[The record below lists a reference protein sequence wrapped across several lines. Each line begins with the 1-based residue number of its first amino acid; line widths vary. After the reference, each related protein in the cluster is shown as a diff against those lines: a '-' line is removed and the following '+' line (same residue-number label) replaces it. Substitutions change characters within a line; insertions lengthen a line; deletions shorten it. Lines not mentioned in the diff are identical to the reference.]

1 MGTLPQEAIA
11 WLEGLIRI
19 NTTNPPGNELAAANY
34 IAGILEKEGIPRE
47 VIEITPGRGI
57 VIARLNASV
66 MPDASRSLLLIAHLD
81 VVGVTREKW
90 TVDPFAAVTQNGY
103 LYGRG
108 TIDDKGMV
116 IANLAAFIALKRNA
130 VPLDRDV
137 IFLADDDE
145 EQGGDAS
152 IKAVIA
158 KHWDKIASGFAIN
171 EEGRV
176 ITKNGKPLYVGIQ
189 TSEKVSMNVTVI
201 CTGTS
206 GHGSMPRPD
215 NAVVAF
221 IAGHRK
227 NRRIRNSVK
236 FIPETERY
244 FEQLAKV
251 EDDETAKWIRALEMP
266 SRQSLA
272 VKRVSG
278 NEPVWNSMMRDTIAP
293 TMLQAGV
300 RMNVIPSDA
309 RANLNI
315 RLLPGDSIND
325 VVADLKKVVN
335 DPQIRFEI
343 VPQWGPAFSAVVAG
357 IAAIQ
362 NDSARQRRRISGHR
376 HRALHEHRCHRL
388 CAAPLHNV
396 QAYGLLPFPLT
407 EEDVLR
413 MHADDERIPLDS
425 FRKGV
430 QFLYRIVNE
439 FVGQEIVKSGPK
451 IIVDFNYGF
460 PPLKNRLHHRPR
472 HRFPP
477 DDRPTRS
484 RRHGRRPPE
493 FFAWRPRVARA
504 NGYSTSRSFFRNEKA
519 AGDSC

>member
-1 MGTLPQEAIA
+1 LLLAFAFSPVALAQIAPGTPAASGPNMGTLPQEAVA

-34 IAGILEKEGIPRE
+34 IAGILEKEGIPHE
-47 VIEITPGRGI
+47 VIEIAPGRGI
-57 VIARLNASV
+57 VIGRLNASV
-66 MPDASRSLLLIAHLD
+66 MPDASRSLLLLAHLD

-103 LYGRG
+103 LFGRG
-108 TIDDKGMV
+108 VIDDKGAV
-116 IANLAAFIALKRNA
+116 IANLAAIVALKRNA
-130 VPLDRDV
+130 VPLERDV

-152 IKAVIA
+152 IKAVVA
-158 KHWDKIASGFAIN
+158 KHWDKIAAGFAIN

-176 ITKNGKPLYVGIQ
+176 MVKNGKPIYVGIQ

-206 GHGSMPRPD
+206 GHGSQPRAD
-215 NAVVAF
+215 NAVVHLSSA
-221 IAGHRK
+221 IAKIGQYEPP
-227 NRRIRNSVK
+227 VK

-272 VKRVSG
+272 VKRVAEMS
-278 NEPVWNSMMRDTIAP
+278 PVWNSMMRDTIAP

-300 RMNVIPSDA
+300 RPNVIPSEA

-325 VVADLKKVVN
+325 VLADLKKLVN

-343 VPQWGPAFSAVVAG
+343 APNPGTPSPPSSVESALYK
-357 IAAIQ
+357 AIQ
-362 NDSARQRRRISGHR
+362 QASEQEFPGIVTMPYMSTGATDSAQLR
-376 HRALHEHRCHRL
+376 
-388 CAAPLHNV
+388 LHNV

-413 MHADDERIPLDS
+413 MHADDERIPLES

-430 QFLYRIVNE
+430 QFLYRIVN
-439 FVGQEIVKSGPK
+439 
-451 IIVDFNYGF
+451 DF
-460 PPLKNRLHHRPR
+460 
-472 HRFPP
+472 
-477 DDRPTRS
+477 
-484 RRHGRRPPE
+484 
-493 FFAWRPRVARA
+493 VAR
-504 NGYSTSRSFFRNEKA
+504 K
-519 AGDSC
+519 

>member
-1 MGTLPQEAIA
+1 MLRRLISVVPIILFCALALVNTSSAQTMPGTPAVTPPNMGTLPQEAVA

-34 IAGILEKEGIPRE
+34 IAGILEKEGIPHE

-57 VIARLNASV
+57 VVGRLNASV
-66 MPDASRSLLLIAHLD
+66 MPDASRSLLLLAHLD

-90 TVDPFAAVTQNGY
+90 TVDPFAAITQSGY

-116 IANLAAFIALKRNA
+116 IANLAAIIALKRNA

-152 IKAVIA
+152 IKAVIS
-158 KHWDKIASGFAIN
+158 KHWDKIAAGFAIN

-189 TSEKVSMNVTVI
+189 TSEKVAMNVTVI

-206 GHGSMPRPD
+206 GHASMPRPD
-215 NAVVAF
+215 NAVVHLSAA
-221 IAGHRK
+221 IAKIGAYETP
-227 NRRIRNSVK
+227 VK

-244 FEQLAKV
+244 FEALARV
-251 EDDETAKWIRALEMP
+251 EDDETAKWLRALEQP

-272 VKRVSG
+272 VKRVAEMS
-278 NEPVWNSMMRDTIAP
+278 PVWNSMMRDTVAP

-300 RMNVIPSDA
+300 RLNVVPSEA

-325 VVADLKKVVN
+325 VLADLKKVVN
-335 DPQIRFEI
+335 DPQIRFEVVQNGGTPSPPSSLESPLYKTIQQASEKEFPGI
-343 VPQWGPAFSAVVAG
+343 VAMPYMSTGAT
-357 IAAIQ
+357 
-362 NDSARQRRRISGHR
+362 DSAQLR
-376 HRALHEHRCHRL
+376 
-388 CAAPLHNV
+388 LHNV
-396 QAYGLLPFPLT
+396 QAYGLLPFPLA

-430 QFLYRIVNE
+430 EFLYRIVN
-439 FVGQEIVKSGPK
+439 
-451 IIVDFNYGF
+451 DF
-460 PPLKNRLHHRPR
+460 
-472 HRFPP
+472 
-477 DDRPTRS
+477 
-484 RRHGRRPPE
+484 
-493 FFAWRPRVARA
+493 VAR
-504 NGYSTSRSFFRNEKA
+504 K
-519 AGDSC
+519 

>member
-1 MGTLPQEAIA
+1 MVRRHFFSLSMVLLFALALVDTTLAQTMPGIPSVSAPNLGTLPQEAIA

-34 IAGILEKEGIPRE
+34 IAGILEKEGIPHE
-47 VIEITPGRGI
+47 VIEVSPGRGI
-57 VIARLNASV
+57 VVARLSASV
-66 MPDASRSLLLIAHLD
+66 MPDASRSLLLLAHLD

-90 TVDPFAAVTQNGY
+90 TVDPFAAITQNGY

-108 TIDDKGMV
+108 VIDDKGMV
-116 IANLAAFIALKRNA
+116 IANLAAIVALKRNS

-152 IKAVIA
+152 IKTVIA
-158 KHWDKIASGFAIN
+158 KHWDKIAAGFAIN

-176 ITKNGKPLYVGIQ
+176 IVKNGKPIYVGIQ
-189 TSEKVSMNVTVI
+189 TSEKVAVNVTVI
-201 CTGTS
+201 STGTS
-206 GHGSMPRPD
+206 GHGSQPRPD
-215 NAVVAF
+215 NAVVHLSQAVAK
-221 IAGHRK
+221 IGEYEPP
-227 NRRIRNSVK
+227 VK

-251 EDDETAKWIRALEMP
+251 EDEDTAKWIRALEQP

-272 VKRVSG
+272 VKRIS
-278 NEPVWNSMMRDTIAP
+278 ELSPIWNSMMRDTIAP

-300 RMNVIPSDA
+300 RPNVIPSEA
-309 RANLNI
+309 RANLNV

-325 VVADLKKVVN
+325 VLADLKKLVN

-343 VPQWGPAFSAVVAG
+343 APNAG
-357 IAAIQ
+357 TPSPPSSLESPLYQSIQ
-362 NDSARQRRRISGHR
+362 RASEQEFPGIVTMPYMSTGATDSAQLR
-376 HRALHEHRCHRL
+376 
-388 CAAPLHNV
+388 LHNV

-430 QFLYRIVNE
+430 EFLYRIVN
-439 FVGQEIVKSGPK
+439 
-451 IIVDFNYGF
+451 DF
-460 PPLKNRLHHRPR
+460 
-472 HRFPP
+472 
-477 DDRPTRS
+477 
-484 RRHGRRPPE
+484 
-493 FFAWRPRVARA
+493 VAR
-504 NGYSTSRSFFRNEKA
+504 K
-519 AGDSC
+519 

>member
-1 MGTLPQEAIA
+1 MGTLPQEAVA

-34 IAGILEKEGIPRE
+34 IAGILEKEGIPHE
-47 VIEITPGRGI
+47 VIEITQGRAI
-57 VIARLNASV
+57 VVGRLNASV
-66 MPDASRSLLLIAHLD
+66 MPDAARSLLLLAHLD

-90 TVDPFAAVTQNGY
+90 TVDPFAAVTQGGY

-116 IANLAAFIALKRNA
+116 IANLAAIVALKRNA
-130 VPLDRDV
+130 ILLDRDV

-158 KHWDKIASGFAIN
+158 KHWDKIAAGFAIN

-215 NAVVAF
+215 NAVVHLSAA
-221 IAGHRK
+221 IAKIGAYETP
-227 NRRIRNSVK
+227 VK

-244 FEQLAKV
+244 FEQLARV

-272 VKRVSG
+272 VKRVAEMS
-278 NEPVWNSMMRDTIAP
+278 PIWNSMMRDTIAP

-300 RMNVIPSDA
+300 RMNVVPSEA

-335 DPQIRFEI
+335 DPQIRFEVVPNGGMPSPPSSLESPLYKTIQQASEKEFPGI
-343 VPQWGPAFSAVVAG
+343 VTMPYMSTGAT
-357 IAAIQ
+357 
-362 NDSARQRRRISGHR
+362 DSAQLR
-376 HRALHEHRCHRL
+376 
-388 CAAPLHNV
+388 LHNV
-396 QAYGLLPFPLT
+396 QAFGLLPFPLA

-413 MHADDERIPLDS
+413 MHADDERIPLES

-430 QFLYRIVNE
+430 EFLYRIVN
-439 FVGQEIVKSGPK
+439 
-451 IIVDFNYGF
+451 DF
-460 PPLKNRLHHRPR
+460 
-472 HRFPP
+472 
-477 DDRPTRS
+477 
-484 RRHGRRPPE
+484 
-493 FFAWRPRVARA
+493 VAR
-504 NGYSTSRSFFRNEKA
+504 K
-519 AGDSC
+519 

>member
-1 MGTLPQEAIA
+1 MLRRLILGVSIILFCALALVISSSAQTMPGTPAVTAPNMGTLPQEAVA

-34 IAGILEKEGIPRE
+34 IAGILEKEGIPHE

-57 VIARLNASV
+57 VVGRLNASV
-66 MPDASRSLLLIAHLD
+66 MPDASRSLLLLAHLD

-90 TVDPFAAVTQNGY
+90 TVDPFAAVTQGGY

-116 IANLAAFIALKRNA
+116 IANLAAIIALKRNA

-152 IKAVIA
+152 IKAVIS
-158 KHWDKIASGFAIN
+158 KHWDKIAAGFAIN

-189 TSEKVSMNVTVI
+189 TSEKVSTNVTVI

-215 NAVVAF
+215 NAVVHLSAA
-221 IAGHRK
+221 IAKIGAYETP
-227 NRRIRNSVK
+227 VK

-244 FEQLAKV
+244 FEALARV
-251 EDDETAKWIRALEMP
+251 EDDETAKWLRALEQP

-272 VKRVSG
+272 VKRVAEMS
-278 NEPVWNSMMRDTIAP
+278 PIWNSMMRDTIAP

-300 RMNVIPSDA
+300 RMNVIPSEA

-325 VVADLKKVVN
+325 VVSDLKKIVN
-335 DPQIRFEI
+335 DPQVRFEVVQNGGTPSPPSSLESPLYKSIQQASEKEFPGI
-343 VPQWGPAFSAVVAG
+343 VTMPYMSTGAT
-357 IAAIQ
+357 
-362 NDSARQRRRISGHR
+362 DSAQLR
-376 HRALHEHRCHRL
+376 
-388 CAAPLHNV
+388 LHNV
-396 QAYGLLPFPLT
+396 QAYGLLPFPLA

-430 QFLYRIVNE
+430 EFLYRIVN
-439 FVGQEIVKSGPK
+439 
-451 IIVDFNYGF
+451 DF
-460 PPLKNRLHHRPR
+460 
-472 HRFPP
+472 
-477 DDRPTRS
+477 
-484 RRHGRRPPE
+484 
-493 FFAWRPRVARA
+493 VAR
-504 NGYSTSRSFFRNEKA
+504 K
-519 AGDSC
+519 

>member
-1 MGTLPQEAIA
+1 MVRRHFFSLSMVLLFALALIDTTLAQTMPGIPSVSAPSLGTLPQEAIA

-34 IAGILEKEGIPRE
+34 IAGILEKEGIPHE
-47 VIEITPGRGI
+47 VIEVSPGRGI
-57 VIARLNASV
+57 VVARLSASV
-66 MPDASRSLLLIAHLD
+66 MPDASRSLLLLAHLD

-90 TVDPFAAVTQNGY
+90 TVDPFAAITQNGY

-108 TIDDKGMV
+108 VIDDKGMV
-116 IANLAAFIALKRNA
+116 IANLAAIVALKRNS

-152 IKAVIA
+152 IKTVIA
-158 KHWDKIASGFAIN
+158 KHWDKIAAGFAIN

-176 ITKNGKPLYVGIQ
+176 IVKNGKPIYVGIQ
-189 TSEKVSMNVTVI
+189 TSEKVAVNVTVI
-201 CTGTS
+201 STGTS
-206 GHGSMPRPD
+206 GHGSQPRPD
-215 NAVVAF
+215 NAVVHLSQAVAK
-221 IAGHRK
+221 IGEYEPP
-227 NRRIRNSVK
+227 VK

-251 EDDETAKWIRALEMP
+251 EDEDTAKWIRALEQP

-272 VKRVSG
+272 VKRIS
-278 NEPVWNSMMRDTIAP
+278 ELSPIWNSMMRDTIAP

-300 RMNVIPSDA
+300 RPNVIPSEA
-309 RANLNI
+309 RANLNV

-325 VVADLKKVVN
+325 VLADLKKLVN

-343 VPQWGPAFSAVVAG
+343 APNAG
-357 IAAIQ
+357 TPSPPSSLESPLYQSIQ
-362 NDSARQRRRISGHR
+362 RASEQEFPGIVTMPYMSTGATDSAQLR
-376 HRALHEHRCHRL
+376 
-388 CAAPLHNV
+388 LHNV

-430 QFLYRIVNE
+430 EFLYRIVN
-439 FVGQEIVKSGPK
+439 
-451 IIVDFNYGF
+451 DF
-460 PPLKNRLHHRPR
+460 
-472 HRFPP
+472 
-477 DDRPTRS
+477 
-484 RRHGRRPPE
+484 
-493 FFAWRPRVARA
+493 VAR
-504 NGYSTSRSFFRNEKA
+504 K
-519 AGDSC
+519 

>member
-1 MGTLPQEAIA
+1 MVRRLISLVPILLFCALAIVNASRAQTIPGTPAVTGPNMGTLPQEAVA

-34 IAGILEKEGIPRE
+34 IAGILEKEGIPHE

-57 VIARLNASV
+57 VIGRLNAAV
-66 MPDASRSLLLIAHLD
+66 MPDASRSLLLLAHLD
-81 VVGVTREKW
+81 VVGVSREKW

-116 IANLAAFIALKRNA
+116 IANLAAIVALKRNA

-158 KHWDKIASGFAIN
+158 KHWDKIAAGFAIN

-176 ITKNGKPLYVGIQ
+176 ISKNGKPLYVGIQ

-215 NAVVAF
+215 NAVVHLSAA
-221 IAGHRK
+221 IAKIGEYEPP
-227 NRRIRNSVK
+227 VK

-272 VKRVSG
+272 VKRVAEMS
-278 NEPVWNSMMRDTIAP
+278 PAWNSMMRDTIAP

-300 RMNVIPSDA
+300 RMNVIPSEA

-335 DPQIRFEI
+335 DPQVRFEV
-343 VPQWGPAFSAVVAG
+343 VPNGGSPSPPSSLESPLYK
-357 IAAIQ
+357 AIQ
-362 NDSARQRRRISGHR
+362 QASEKEFPGIVTMPYMSTGATDSAQLR
-376 HRALHEHRCHRL
+376 
-388 CAAPLHNV
+388 LHNV
-396 QAYGLLPFPLT
+396 QAYGLLPFPLA

-430 QFLYRIVNE
+430 EFLYRIVN
-439 FVGQEIVKSGPK
+439 
-451 IIVDFNYGF
+451 DF
-460 PPLKNRLHHRPR
+460 
-472 HRFPP
+472 
-477 DDRPTRS
+477 
-484 RRHGRRPPE
+484 
-493 FFAWRPRVARA
+493 VAR
-504 NGYSTSRSFFRNEKA
+504 K
-519 AGDSC
+519 

>member
-1 MGTLPQEAIA
+1 MVRRLISQVSIVLFFALALVCVTPAQTLPGTPAISAAPNMGTLPQEAIA

-34 IAGILEKEGIPRE
+34 IAGILEKEGIPHE

-57 VIARLNASV
+57 VIGRLNASV
-66 MPDASRSLLLIAHLD
+66 MPDASRSLLLLAHLD

-90 TVDPFAAVTQNGY
+90 TVDPFAGVTQNGY

-116 IANLAAFIALKRNA
+116 IANLASIVALKRNA
-130 VPLDRDV
+130 VPLERDV

-152 IKAVIA
+152 IKPVIA
-158 KHWDKIASGFAIN
+158 KHWDKIAAGFAIN

-189 TSEKVSMNVTVI
+189 TSEKVSMNVSVI

-206 GHGSMPRPD
+206 GHASIPRPD
-215 NAVVAF
+215 NAVVHLSAA
-221 IAGHRK
+221 IAKIGEYEPP
-227 NRRIRNSVK
+227 VK

-251 EDDETAKWIRALEMP
+251 EDDETAKWIRALEQP

-272 VKRVSG
+272 VKRVAEMS
-278 NEPVWNSMMRDTIAP
+278 PVWNSMMRDTIAP

-300 RMNVIPSDA
+300 RMNVVPSEA
-309 RANLNI
+309 RANLNV

-325 VVADLKKVVN
+325 VLADLKKVVN
-335 DPQIRFEI
+335 DPQIRFEVVPNGGTPSPPSSLESPLYKTIQQASEKEFPGI
-343 VPQWGPAFSAVVAG
+343 VTMPYMSTGAT
-357 IAAIQ
+357 
-362 NDSARQRRRISGHR
+362 DSAQLR
-376 HRALHEHRCHRL
+376 
-388 CAAPLHNV
+388 LHNV

-430 QFLYRIVNE
+430 EFLYRIVN
-439 FVGQEIVKSGPK
+439 
-451 IIVDFNYGF
+451 DF
-460 PPLKNRLHHRPR
+460 
-472 HRFPP
+472 
-477 DDRPTRS
+477 
-484 RRHGRRPPE
+484 
-493 FFAWRPRVARA
+493 VAR
-504 NGYSTSRSFFRNEKA
+504 K
-519 AGDSC
+519 

>member
-1 MGTLPQEAIA
+1 MLRRIISVVSMTLVFALALVQVASAQTTPGTPAATGPNMGTLLQEAVA

-34 IAGILEKEGIPRE
+34 IAGILEKEGIPHE
-47 VIEITPGRGI
+47 VIEITPGRAI
-57 VIARLNASV
+57 VVGRLNASV
-66 MPDASRSLLLIAHLD
+66 MPDASRSLLLLAHLD

-90 TVDPFAAVTQNGY
+90 TVDPFAAVTQGGY

-116 IANLAAFIALKRNA
+116 IANLAAIIALKRNA
-130 VPLDRDV
+130 VPLERDV

-158 KHWDKIASGFAIN
+158 KHWDKIAAGFAIN

-215 NAVVAF
+215 NAVVHLSAA
-221 IAGHRK
+221 IAKIGAYEPP
-227 NRRIRNSVK
+227 VK

-244 FEQLAKV
+244 FEQLARV
-251 EDDETAKWIRALEMP
+251 EDDETAKWLRALEMP

-272 VKRVSG
+272 VKRVAEMS
-278 NEPVWNSMMRDTIAP
+278 PIWNSMMRDTIAP

-300 RMNVIPSDA
+300 RMNVIPSEA

-325 VVADLKKVVN
+325 VVADLKKIVN
-335 DPQIRFEI
+335 DPQIRFEVVQNGGTPSPPSSVESALYKTIQQASEKEFPGI
-343 VPQWGPAFSAVVAG
+343 VTMPYMSTGAT
-357 IAAIQ
+357 
-362 NDSARQRRRISGHR
+362 DSAQLR
-376 HRALHEHRCHRL
+376 
-388 CAAPLHNV
+388 LHNV
-396 QAYGLLPFPLT
+396 QAYGLLPFPLA

-430 QFLYRIVNE
+430 EFLYRIVND
-439 FVGQEIVKSGPK
+439 FVAKK
-451 IIVDFNYGF
+451 
-460 PPLKNRLHHRPR
+460 
-472 HRFPP
+472 
-477 DDRPTRS
+477 
-484 RRHGRRPPE
+484 
-493 FFAWRPRVARA
+493 
-504 NGYSTSRSFFRNEKA
+504 
-519 AGDSC
+519 

>member
-1 MGTLPQEAIA
+1 MVRRLISVTSIVFFCALVVLGAASAQTTPGTSAVTGPNMGTLPREAVA

-34 IAGILEKEGIPRE
+34 IAGILEKEGIPHE

-57 VIARLNASV
+57 VVGRLNASV
-66 MPDASRSLLLIAHLD
+66 MPDASRSLLLLAHLD

-90 TVDPFAAVTQNGY
+90 TVDPFGAITQGGY

-116 IANLAAFIALKRNA
+116 IANLAAIVALKRNA

-158 KHWDKIASGFAIN
+158 KHWDKIAAGFALN

-189 TSEKVSMNVTVI
+189 TSEKVAMNVTVI
-201 CTGTS
+201 STGTS
-206 GHGSMPRPD
+206 GHASMPRPD
-215 NAVVAF
+215 NAVVHLSAA
-221 IAGHRK
+221 IAKIGAYEPP
-227 NRRIRNSVK
+227 VK

-244 FEQLAKV
+244 FEQLARV
-251 EDDETAKWIRALEMP
+251 EDDETAKWLRALEMP

-272 VKRVSG
+272 VKRVAEMS
-278 NEPVWNSMMRDTIAP
+278 PIWNSMMRDTVAP

-300 RMNVIPSDA
+300 RLNVVPSEA
-309 RANLNI
+309 RANLNV

-325 VVADLKKVVN
+325 VVADLKKIVN
-335 DPQIRFEI
+335 DPQIRFEVVQNGGTPSPPSSVDSPLYKTIQQASEKEFPGI
-343 VPQWGPAFSAVVAG
+343 VTMPYMSTGAT
-357 IAAIQ
+357 
-362 NDSARQRRRISGHR
+362 DSAQLR
-376 HRALHEHRCHRL
+376 
-388 CAAPLHNV
+388 LHNV
-396 QAYGLLPFPLT
+396 QAYGLLPFPLA

-430 QFLYRIVNE
+430 EFLYRIVN
-439 FVGQEIVKSGPK
+439 
-451 IIVDFNYGF
+451 DF
-460 PPLKNRLHHRPR
+460 
-472 HRFPP
+472 
-477 DDRPTRS
+477 
-484 RRHGRRPPE
+484 
-493 FFAWRPRVARA
+493 VAR
-504 NGYSTSRSFFRNEKA
+504 K
-519 AGDSC
+519 

>member
-1 MGTLPQEAIA
+1 MVRRLFSTISVALLLALALAHSTSAQTTPGIPSVAAPNMGTLPQEAVA

-34 IAGILEKEGIPRE
+34 IAGILEKEGIPHE
-47 VIEITPGRGI
+47 VIEMTPGRGI
-57 VIARLNASV
+57 VVARLSASV
-66 MPDASRSLLLIAHLD
+66 MPDAARSLLLIAHLD

-145 EQGGDAS
+145 EQGGGDAS

-158 KHWDKIASGFAIN
+158 KHWDKIAAGFAIN

-176 ITKNGKPLYVGIQ
+176 ITKNGKPIYVGIQ

-206 GHGSMPRPD
+206 GHASMPRPD
-215 NAVVAF
+215 NAVIHLSQA
-221 IAGHRK
+221 IAKIGEYETP
-227 NRRIRNSVK
+227 VK

-272 VKRVSG
+272 VKRVAEMS
-278 NEPVWNSMMRDTIAP
+278 PVWNSMMRDTVAP

-325 VVADLKKVVN
+325 VIADLKKVVN

-343 VPQWGPAFSAVVAG
+343 VPNGGGPSPPSSLESPLYKTIQHASEEEFPG
-357 IAAIQ
+357 IVTMPYMSTGAT
-362 NDSARQRRRISGHR
+362 DSAQLR
-376 HRALHEHRCHRL
+376 
-388 CAAPLHNV
+388 LHNV
-396 QAYGLLPFPLT
+396 QAYGLLPFPLA

-430 QFLYRIVNE
+430 EFLYRIVNE
-439 FVGQEIVKSGPK
+439 FV
-451 IIVDFNYGF
+451 
-460 PPLKNRLHHRPR
+460 
-472 HRFPP
+472 
-477 DDRPTRS
+477 S
-484 RRHGRRPPE
+484 R
-493 FFAWRPRVARA
+493 
-504 NGYSTSRSFFRNEKA
+504 K
-519 AGDSC
+519 

>member
-1 MGTLPQEAIA
+1 VSAPNLGTLPQEAIA

-34 IAGILEKEGIPRE
+34 IAGILEKEGIPHE
-47 VIEITPGRGI
+47 VIEVSPGRGI
-57 VIARLNASV
+57 VVARLSASV
-66 MPDASRSLLLIAHLD
+66 MPDASRSLLLLAHLD

-90 TVDPFAAVTQNGY
+90 TVDPFAAITQNGY

-108 TIDDKGMV
+108 VIDDKGMV
-116 IANLAAFIALKRNA
+116 IANLATIVALKRNS

-152 IKAVIA
+152 IKTVIA
-158 KHWDKIASGFAIN
+158 KHWDKIAAGFAIN

-176 ITKNGKPLYVGIQ
+176 IVKNGKPIYVGIQ
-189 TSEKVSMNVTVI
+189 TSEKVAVNVTVI
-201 CTGTS
+201 STGTS
-206 GHGSMPRPD
+206 GHGSQPRPD
-215 NAVVAF
+215 NAVVHLSQAVAK
-221 IAGHRK
+221 IGEYEPP
-227 NRRIRNSVK
+227 VK

-251 EDDETAKWIRALEMP
+251 EDEDTAKWIRALEQP

-272 VKRVSG
+272 VKRIS
-278 NEPVWNSMMRDTIAP
+278 ELSPIWNSMMRDTIAP

-300 RMNVIPSDA
+300 RPNVIPSEA
-309 RANLNI
+309 RANLNV

-325 VVADLKKVVN
+325 VLADLKKLVN
-335 DPQIRFEI
+335 DPQVRFEI
-343 VPQWGPAFSAVVAG
+343 APNAG
-357 IAAIQ
+357 TPSPPSSLESPLYQSIQ
-362 NDSARQRRRISGHR
+362 RASEQEFPGIVTMPYMSTGATDSAQLR
-376 HRALHEHRCHRL
+376 
-388 CAAPLHNV
+388 LHNV

-430 QFLYRIVNE
+430 EFLYRIVN
-439 FVGQEIVKSGPK
+439 
-451 IIVDFNYGF
+451 DF
-460 PPLKNRLHHRPR
+460 
-472 HRFPP
+472 
-477 DDRPTRS
+477 
-484 RRHGRRPPE
+484 
-493 FFAWRPRVARA
+493 VAR
-504 NGYSTSRSFFRNEKA
+504 K
-519 AGDSC
+519 

>member
-1 MGTLPQEAIA
+1 MLRRLISAVSIILFCALALVHSSSAQTTPGTPAVIGPNMGTLPQEAVA

-34 IAGILEKEGIPRE
+34 IAGILEKEGIPHE

-57 VIARLNASV
+57 VVGRLNASV
-66 MPDASRSLLLIAHLD
+66 MPDASRSLLLLAHLD

-90 TVDPFAAVTQNGY
+90 TVDPFAAVTQGGY

-116 IANLAAFIALKRNA
+116 IANLAAIIALKRNA
-130 VPLDRDV
+130 VPLERDV

-152 IKAVIA
+152 IKAVIS
-158 KHWDKIASGFAIN
+158 KHWDKIAAGFAIN

-189 TSEKVSMNVTVI
+189 TSEKVPMNVTVI
-201 CTGTS
+201 STGTS
-206 GHGSMPRPD
+206 GHASMPRPD
-215 NAVVAF
+215 NAVVHLSAA
-221 IAGHRK
+221 IAKIGAYEPP
-227 NRRIRNSVK
+227 VK

-244 FEQLAKV
+244 FEQLARV
-251 EDDETAKWIRALEMP
+251 EDDETAKWLRALEQP

-272 VKRVSG
+272 VKRVAEMS
-278 NEPVWNSMMRDTIAP
+278 PIWNAMMRDTIAP

-300 RMNVIPSDA
+300 RLNVVPSEA

-325 VVADLKKVVN
+325 VLTDLKKVVN
-335 DPQIRFEI
+335 DPQIRFEVVQNGGTPSPPSSLESPLYKTIQQASEKEFPGI
-343 VPQWGPAFSAVVAG
+343 VTMPFMSTGAT
-357 IAAIQ
+357 
-362 NDSARQRRRISGHR
+362 DSAQLR
-376 HRALHEHRCHRL
+376 
-388 CAAPLHNV
+388 LHNV
-396 QAYGLLPFPLT
+396 QAYGLLPFPLA

-430 QFLYRIVNE
+430 EFLYRIVN
-439 FVGQEIVKSGPK
+439 
-451 IIVDFNYGF
+451 DF
-460 PPLKNRLHHRPR
+460 
-472 HRFPP
+472 
-477 DDRPTRS
+477 
-484 RRHGRRPPE
+484 
-493 FFAWRPRVARA
+493 VAR
-504 NGYSTSRSFFRNEKA
+504 K
-519 AGDSC
+519 